1 MTQIIKKSMG
11 VLLLF
16 FDKFHRDNQK
26 KIIEKVM
33 TGGNDRNKHELF
45 SWHKWTEKNDRKSHD
60 TTQITNN
67 QK

>member
-1 MTQIIKKSMG
+1 MG

-45 SWHKWTEKNDRKSHD
+45 S
-60 TTQITNN
+60 
-67 QK
+67 

>member
-26 KIIEKVM
+26 KMIEKVM

-45 SWHKWTEKNDRKSHD
+45 S
-60 TTQITNN
+60 
-67 QK
+67 

>member
-26 KIIEKVM
+26 KMIEKVM
-33 TGGNDRNKHELF
+33 TGGNDRNKHDINEQ
-45 SWHKWTEKNDRKSHD
+45 KKMTEKVM
-60 TTQITNN
+60 TQL
-67 QK
+67 K